1 WHMMT
6 AAEWGLV
13 ALHSL
18 RLNTLPYGNTYD
30 GIYYGAFGETGI
42 RYKCASPSFAF
53 TLTGSGPRT
62 WSHNHRE
69 DGVYDLCG
77 NADEMICGLRLI
89 GNELQY
95 ISDNNAAI
103 SEIDLGRN
111 SSKWKPV
118 TSGGKKVFIAS
129 TTDTDEVTI
138 SNNSCNLKDSVNLSK
153 WRNVIVDVSPSLE
166 LLTELALFDGEPSS
180 LFKADCNMSYEIL
193 PTRGGNYASR
203 NQGGIFNINLYYLRG
218 NIGASRGFRVAYYE
232 KTPGHIRPM
241 KET

>member
-1 WHMMT
+1 MTYENVIIRDDRGIDSHMVRFRMETNRELFGGEVKIHPAFIIDGRDYDDIYIGKYPATIIDGRAYSLPYTDVTTDILFEDARKACTQKGPGWHMMT

-89 GNELQY
+89 
-95 ISDNNAAI
+95 
-103 SEIDLGRN
+103 
-111 SSKWKPV
+111 
-118 TSGGKKVFIAS
+118 
-129 TTDTDEVTI
+129 
-138 SNNSCNLKDSVNLSK
+138 
-153 WRNVIVDVSPSLE
+153 
-166 LLTELALFDGEPSS
+166 
-180 LFKADCNMSYEIL
+180 
-193 PTRGGNYASR
+193 
-203 NQGGIFNINLYYLRG
+203 
-218 NIGASRGFRVAYYE
+218 
-232 KTPGHIRPM
+232 
-241 KET
+241 